1 MNKIVEDQ
9 LKKVKIC
16 KLPEYDE
23 NTLELHIPKQSSN
36 IQCSVEEN
44 HCYIL
49 QLERYIIDPPP
60 NFTLHS
66 NWNKGIPPKHEIV
79 KAEVGVRI
87 DSAKDFGKN
96 LSNYIGASLEVI
108 GNSSKAMLQ
117 KGVGNILKGMQE
129 FASGAEDSLQKV
141 EEAKKRQQEVMGK
154 DNPIGEI

>member
-23 NTLELHIPKQSSN
+23 STLELHIPKQSSN

-79 KAEVGVRI
+79 KAEISKIMGKMIKINSVGYDMKNNI
-87 DSAKDFGKN
+87 DTNDLWEGW
-96 LSNYIGASLEVI
+96 VP
-108 GNSSKAMLQ
+108 
-117 KGVGNILKGMQE
+117 LKGI
-129 FASGAEDSLQKV
+129 KV
-141 EEAKKRQQEVMGK
+141 LK
-154 DNPIGEI
+154 EI